1 MIVIFHG
8 FGMKKKYTVLDGPNN
23 LERWP
28 KGNGYQEHHIPL
40 YTSLDN

>member
-1 MIVIFHG
+1 MVSEW
-8 FGMKKKYTVLDGPNN
+8 KKKYTVLDGPNN
-23 LERWP
+23 LERWQ